1 MRKYHIWYDNGTGY
15 YDMAGTVEAES
26 KAAAIDAAI
35 SLFGFAQARTL
46 ALATR
51 ADPNQRKPT
60 GSAHPEHARHA
71 RESAARKRKQRTA
84 ALSTVGL
91 TSASVSRVLA
101 NAFEQDSL
109 TVRLA
114 TPLPCAVRGCE
125 NKAYVAQGWPV
136 RDVATPGLWMIQ
148 PTCESCTVKMQ
159 ELYEDSE

>member
-1 MRKYHIWYDNGTGY
+1 MKKYHIWYDNGSGY
-15 YDMAGTVEAES
+15 YDMAGTVEAQS
-26 KAAAIDAAI
+26 KPAAIDAAI

-51 ADPNQRKPT
+51 SDPNQRKPT

-101 NAFEQDSL
+101 DAFEQDSL

-114 TPLPCAVRGCE
+114 TPLPCVVRGCD

-136 RDVATPGLWMIQ
+136 LDVTTPGLWMIQ
-148 PTCESCTVKMQ
+148 PICEACTLKMQ
-159 ELYEDSE
+159 ALYEDSE